1 MNIPFLKKK
10 DPNAPVKKKTIARE
24 WLDAAVFA
32 IIAATI
38 IRTFFIEAY
47 TIPTPSMEKS
57 LLVNDYLF
65 VSKMHYGAR
74 LPMTPLAIP
83 FVHHTLPIFNS
94 QSYTT
99 LIKAPYK
106 RLWGF
111 SDVERNDDMVF
122 NWPQDHEN
130 NRPVDKKE
138 NYIKRCVALPGD
150 SIQIKERVLYVNGQ
164 PAYKPKYQQFL
175 YHVAMYPTGYDLSE
189 ETQKDLNVYNLDDNG
204 QPIPNM
210 YSLTEDD
217 VKNIKAIPNVVV
229 RLYDTL
235 TGMYKPG
242 MAQADC
248 FPRDTAHFKW
258 NQDNYGSM
266 WIPKKGVTI
275 HLTHENI
282 ALYRTVI
289 TEYERHTLDESS
301 FPFIIDGKASST
313 YTFSMNYYWLMGD
326 NRHNSLDSRFWGYVP
341 EDHVVG
347 KAWFIWMSYGKQ
359 GIRWSRLFRSVKALE
374 N

>member
-164 PAYKPKYQQFL
+164 AAYKPRYQQFL

>member
-1 MNIPFLKKK
+1 MS
-10 DPNAPVKKKTIARE
+10 VC
-24 WLDAAVFA
+24 
-32 IIAATI
+32 
-38 IRTFFIEAY
+38 
-47 TIPTPSMEKS
+47 
-57 LLVNDYLF
+57 
-65 VSKMHYGAR
+65 VS
-74 LPMTPLAIP
+74 
-83 FVHHTLPIFNS
+83 
-94 QSYTT
+94 
-99 LIKAPYK
+99 
-106 RLWGF
+106 
-111 SDVERNDDMVF
+111 
-122 NWPQDHEN
+122 
-130 NRPVDKKE
+130 
-138 NYIKRCVALPGD
+138 
-150 SIQIKERVLYVNGQ
+150 
-164 PAYKPKYQQFL
+164 
-175 YHVAMYPTGYDLSE
+175 
-189 ETQKDLNVYNLDDNG
+189 
-204 QPIPNM
+204 
-210 YSLTEDD
+210 
-217 VKNIKAIPNVVV
+217 V

-258 NQDNYGSM
+258 NQDNYGTM

-275 HLTHENI
+275 NLTHENI

-289 TEYERHTLDESS
+289 TEYEHHTLDESS

>member
-83 FVHHTLPIFNS
+83 FVHHTLPFFNS

-258 NQDNYGSM
+258 NQDNYGTM

-275 HLTHENI
+275 NLTHENI

-289 TEYERHTLDESS
+289 TEYEHHTLDESS

>member
-1 MNIPFLKKK
+1 
-10 DPNAPVKKKTIARE
+10 
-24 WLDAAVFA
+24 
-32 IIAATI
+32 
-38 IRTFFIEAY
+38 
-47 TIPTPSMEKS
+47 
-57 LLVNDYLF
+57 
-65 VSKMHYGAR
+65 MHYGAR

-94 QSYTT
+94 QSYST

-258 NQDNYGSM
+258 NQDNYGTM

-275 HLTHENI
+275 NLTHENI

-289 TEYERHTLDESS
+289 KEYEHHTLDESS